1 VRRRVQARIGRQID
15 AGHHPRSYHRFVSSE
30 PDRSRIRISDADR
43 AATAERLRLAVDEG
57 RLDLTEYD
65 ARLRSAYAATT
76 YGELE
81 PITADLP
88 PATVPAVREP
98 AAAVERRKWLNE
110 WREWLGGA
118 IIMIAIWGTTSLV
131 SGSLHAFWPAIPLGI
146 WAAVLLASA
155 LSKKEKGA

>member
-1 VRRRVQARIGRQID
+1 MYRAAVARTIG
-15 AGHHPRSYHRFVSSE
+15 AVSSE
-30 PDRSRIRISDADR
+30 ADRSHMRISDADR
-43 AATAERLRLAVDEG
+43 AAAAERLRIAVDEG

-88 PATVPAVREP
+88 AVPETTLP
-98 AAAVERRKWLNE
+98 AAKESAAAAERRKWLNE
-110 WREWLGGA
+110 WRDWLGGA

-131 SGSLHAFWPAIPLGI
+131 SGDLHAFWPAIPLGI
-146 WAAVLLASA
+146 WAAVLLAGA
-155 LSKKEKGA
+155 IGKKDEEA

>member
-1 VRRRVQARIGRQID
+1 MPRPAHARTIG
-15 AGHHPRSYHRFVSSE
+15 SVSSE
-30 PDRSRIRISDADR
+30 ADRSHIRISDADR
-43 AATAERLRLAVDEG
+43 AAAAERLRIAVDEG

-65 ARLRSAYAATT
+65 ARLRAAYAATT

-88 PATVPAVREP
+88 PVPESKAPAVKE
-98 AAAVERRKWLNE
+98 AAAAERRKWLNE

-118 IIMIAIWGTTSLV
+118 VIMIAIWGTTSLV

-146 WAAVLLASA
+146 WAAVLLAGA
-155 LSKKEKGA
+155 LGKKEKDA

>member
-1 VRRRVQARIGRQID
+1 MPATARARTIGR
-15 AGHHPRSYHRFVSSE
+15 VSSE
-30 PDRSRIRISDADR
+30 ADRSHMRISDADR
-43 AATAERLRLAVDEG
+43 AAAAERLRIAVDEG

-88 PATVPAVREP
+88 PVTVPAVKEP
-98 AAAVERRKWLNE
+98 AAVADRRKWLNE
-110 WREWLGGA
+110 WREWAGGA
-118 IIMIAIWGTTSLV
+118 VIMIAIWGTTSLV

-146 WAAVLLASA
+146 WAAVLLAGA

>member
-1 VRRRVQARIGRQID
+1 MLSTGGARTIG
-15 AGHHPRSYHRFVSSE
+15 SVSFE
-30 PDRSRIRISDADR
+30 ADRSHMRISDADR
-43 AATAERLRLAVDEG
+43 AATAERLRIALDEG
-57 RLDLTEYD
+57 RLDITEYD
-65 ARLRSAYAATT
+65 ERVRSAYAATT

-88 PATVPAVREP
+88 PVPVPAVKKP
-98 AAAVERRKWLNE
+98 AAAVDRRKWLNE

-146 WAAVLLASA
+146 WAAVLLAGA
-155 LSKKEKGA
+155 LGKQEKDDA

>member
-1 VRRRVQARIGRQID
+1 M
-15 AGHHPRSYHRFVSSE
+15 
-30 PDRSRIRISDADR
+30 RISDADR
-43 AATAERLRLAVDEG
+43 AAVAQRLRIAVDEG

-65 ARLRSAYAATT
+65 DRLRSAYAATT
-76 YGELE
+76 YGDLE

-88 PATVPAVREP
+88 PVQESKLPAAKES

-118 IIMIAIWGTTSLV
+118 VIMIAIWGTTSLV

-146 WAAVLLASA
+146 WAAVLLAGA
-155 LSKKEKGA
+155 LGKKT

>member
-1 VRRRVQARIGRQID
+1 MDLATNARTIG
-15 AGHHPRSYHRFVSSE
+15 AVSSDA
-30 PDRSRIRISDADR
+30 DRSHMRISDADR
-43 AATAERLRLAVDEG
+43 AATAERLRIAVDEG

-88 PATVPAVREP
+88 AVPEAKLP
-98 AAAVERRKWLNE
+98 AAKASAAAAERRKWLNE

-118 IIMIAIWGTTSLV
+118 IIMIAIWGTTSLM

-146 WAAVLLASA
+146 WGACLLAGA
-155 LSKKEKGA
+155 LCRKEKDA

>member
-1 VRRRVQARIGRQID
+1 MPNIAGARTIGC
-15 AGHHPRSYHRFVSSE
+15 VSSE
-30 PDRSRIRISDADR
+30 ADRSHMRISDADR
-43 AATAERLRLAVDEG
+43 AATAERLRIAVDEG

-88 PATVPAVREP
+88 PVTLPAVKEP
-98 AAAVERRKWLNE
+98 AAVVQHHKWLNE

-118 IIMIAIWGTTSLV
+118 VIMIAIWGTTSLV

-146 WAAVLLASA
+146 WAAVLLAGA
-155 LSKKEKGA
+155 LGKKEKGA

>member
-1 VRRRVQARIGRQID
+1 MLHTRDARTIG
-15 AGHHPRSYHRFVSSE
+15 SVSSE
-30 PDRSRIRISDADR
+30 ADRSHIRISDADR
-43 AATAERLRLAVDEG
+43 AATAERLRIAVDEG

-88 PATVPAVREP
+88 AVPEAKVPAAEEN
-98 AAAVERRKWLNE
+98 AAARRKWLNE

-118 IIMIAIWGTTSLV
+118 IIMIAIWATTSLV

-146 WAAVLLASA
+146 WAAVLLADA
-155 LSKKEKGA
+155 LGKKKDA

>member
-1 VRRRVQARIGRQID
+1 MLVTTCARTIGC
-15 AGHHPRSYHRFVSSE
+15 VSSE
-30 PDRSRIRISDADR
+30 ADRSHLRISDADR
-43 AATAERLRLAVDEG
+43 AATAERLRIALDEG

-65 ARLRSAYAATT
+65 ERVRSAYAATT

-88 PATVPAVREP
+88 PVTVPAVKEP
-98 AAAVERRKWLNE
+98 AAPVERQKWLNE

-118 IIMIAIWGTTSLV
+118 VIMIAIWGTTSLV

-146 WAAVLLASA
+146 WAAVLLAGA
-155 LSKKEKGA
+155 LGNKEKDA